1 MMVYILDSLWRRQ
14 LVVDKFESLIWTE
27 RFSAY
32 GDFEL
37 VVHST
42 LENRNRFRKGV
53 RLAIN
58 ESKRAMILETVENR
72 TDDDGTA
79 LLKLKGRS
87 LEAIMDSRLGR
98 GALADLTTV
107 KKWTWIGTPAWIATN
122 MFKDICID
130 GDLDAGDIIPGVSL
144 GSIFPA
150 DTIPPPPD
158 TITYEVDPKSLY
170 AIIKELCD
178 IFLIGFRLVRD
189 GDTSNLYYDVYS
201 GSDRTTRQTTLPA
214 VVFSPDFDNLKN
226 TTELSTIAT
235 YKNVAYV
242 ISPVGSVV
250 VYPLDV
256 DPTVSGFD
264 RQVLF
269 VKADDITDTVPA
281 DATAKMTQRGL
292 EELAKNRQL
301 FAFDGEVSQTSQY
314 KYGIDYNLGD
324 LVELRNV
331 DGVISNMQVTEQ
343 IFVSDKEGDRSY
355 PTLSLFELIEP
366 GTWLARPPAQVW
378 QDVPD
383 TEHWG
388 DL

>member
-1 MMVYILDSLWRRQ
+1 MILYILDSLWRRQ

-27 RFSAY
+27 RYSAY

-42 LENRNRFRKGV
+42 LENRNRFRKGI
-53 RLAIN
+53 RLALT
-58 ESKRAMILETVENR
+58 ESYRSMILETVEDH
-72 TDDDGTA
+72 TDEEGNA
-79 LLKLKGRS
+79 LLKIKGRS
-87 LEAIMDSRLGR
+87 LESIMESRLGW
-98 GALADLTTV
+98 GALVDLTTT
-107 KKWTWIGTPAWIATN
+107 KKWTWIGQPAWIATQ
-122 MFKDICID
+122 MFKNVCIF
-130 GDLDAGDIIPGVSL
+130 GDLDDGDIIPNCTAAN
-144 GSIFPA
+144 IFPA

-158 TITYEVDPKSLY
+158 TITYEVDPKTLY
-170 AIIKELCD
+170 ATIKELCD

-189 GDTSNLYYDVYS
+189 GDTGNLYFDVYT

-214 VVFSPDFDNLKN
+214 VVFSPDLDNLKN

-242 ISPVGSVV
+242 ISPVGAVV

-301 FAFDGEVSQTSQY
+301 FAFDGEVSQSSQY
-314 KYGIDYNLGD
+314 KYGRDYNLGD

-355 PTLSLFELIEP
+355 PTLSLFELIQP

-378 QDVPD
+378 ADVPD